1 MSNQAQALGTLDVA
15 ETGLSPR
22 KRSRWTRL
30 RHVARKQPLGVIGLF
45 IVIMLVLM
53 AIFAPVIAPYDPIS
67 IDAPSLEAPSS
78 DHYFGTDARGRD
90 VFSRVVYGSRISL
103 QVGLIATFVASL
115 GGALIGLI
123 SGYFKGRV
131 DMILQRFMDSM
142 QSIPFLVLAL
152 VLVSLFGNEIWK
164 LMIVVGIAIMPGQGR
179 VLRSVVLRESGTL
192 YIEAARSIGA
202 TSPRIMFRHILPNI
216 APSMIILGSSLLGAA
231 ILIEAGL
238 SFLGFG
244 TPPPAPSWGGDLSG
258 SARQF
263 FVRAPWM
270 AIFPGAAL
278 SLVVLGVNLMG
289 DSLRDI
295 LDPRMRNT

>member
-1 MSNQAQALGTLDVA
+1 MTNQAAAGTLGVA
-15 ETGLSPR
+15 ETGLSPKKQSKWSSIR
-22 KRSRWTRL
+22 RT
-30 RHVARKQPLGVIGLF
+30 ARRQPLGVVGLL
-45 IVIMLVLM
+45 VVVMLVVM
-53 AIFAPVIAPYDPIS
+53 AIFAPAIATHDPIS
-67 IDAPSLEAPSS
+67 IDGDALVGPSS
-78 DHYFGTDARGRD
+78 EHYFGTDHRGRD

-103 QVGLIATFVASL
+103 EVGLIAMFVATC
-115 GGALIGLI
+115 GATLIGLI
-123 SGYFKGRV
+123 SGYFRGPV
-131 DMILQRFMDSM
+131 DMFIQRLMDSM

-202 TSPRIMFRHILPNI
+202 TAPRIMFRHILPNI
-216 APSMIILGSSLLGAA
+216 APSIIVLASALLGSA

-244 TPPPAPSWGGDLSG
+244 TPPPTPSWGGDLSG
-258 SARQF
+258 GARQF

-270 AIFPGAAL
+270 AIFPGLAL

-289 DSLRDI
+289 DSLRDV